1 LLSGDVWTQGGSKST
16 PGTLA
21 NVTET
26 RKSHQEADPGATG
39 APVHSARGALVLGK
53 ETMSIEWRGCCVFA
67 GKLEREFD
75 YSGF

>member
-1 LLSGDVWTQGGSKST
+1 
-16 PGTLA
+16 
-21 NVTET
+21 VTET